1 MKKTV
6 IFLFLILCMTAV
18 NTGCQK
24 KQEADF
30 VLENPKENKDNEKQA
45 EKTEGKEDVKEEK
58 SDSEKEKSAE
68 NIFVYVCGAVQKPGV
83 YELLPGQRIC
93 DAIAAAGGLS
103 EQAAGDSL
111 NQAEVLSDGQMLRV
125 LTIEEAAAATEQA
138 GQETAESSHD
148 GRVDINTADV
158 SALMSLPG
166 IGQSKADAIIA
177 YRNEHGAF
185 KAPEELMNISGIKEG
200 VYQKIKDSIKVN

>member
-24 KQEADF
+24 KQETDF
-30 VLENPKENKDNEKQA
+30 ILENPKEHTDNEKQ
-45 EKTEGKEDVKEEK
+45 TEGNKDIKEGK
-58 SDSEKEKSAE
+58 SDSEIEKSTE

-83 YELLPGQRIC
+83 YEFLPGQRIC

-125 LTIEEAAAATEQA
+125 LTTEEAAAATVQP
-138 GQETAESSHD
+138 GQETAESSRD
-148 GRVDINTADV
+148 GRVDINTADA

>member
-24 KQEADF
+24 KQETDF
-30 VLENPKENKDNEKQA
+30 ILENPKEHTDNEKQ
-45 EKTEGKEDVKEEK
+45 TEGNKDIKEGK
-58 SDSEKEKSAE
+58 SDSEKEKSTE

-83 YELLPGQRIC
+83 YELLLGQRIC

-125 LTIEEAAAATEQA
+125 LTMEEAAAATVQP
-138 GQETAESSHD
+138 GQETAESSRD
-148 GRVDINTADV
+148 GRVDINTADA

>member
-24 KQEADF
+24 KQETDF
-30 VLENPKENKDNEKQA
+30 ILENPKEHTDNEKQ
-45 EKTEGKEDVKEEK
+45 TEGNKDIKEEK
-58 SDSEKEKSAE
+58 SDSEKEKSTE

-83 YELLPGQRIC
+83 YELLSGQRIC

-125 LTIEEAAAATEQA
+125 LTTEEAAAATVQP
-138 GQETAESSHD
+138 GQETAESSRD
-148 GRVDINTADV
+148 GRVDINTADA

>member
-18 NTGCQK
+18 NTGGQK
-24 KQEADF
+24 KQETDF
-30 VLENPKENKDNEKQA
+30 ILENPKEHTDNEKQ
-45 EKTEGKEDVKEEK
+45 TEGNKDIKEGK
-58 SDSEKEKSAE
+58 SDSEKEKSTE

-83 YELLPGQRIC
+83 YEFLPGQRIC

-125 LTIEEAAAATEQA
+125 LTTEEAAAATVQP
-138 GQETAESSHD
+138 GQETAESSRD
-148 GRVDINTADV
+148 GRVDINTADA

>member
-24 KQEADF
+24 KQETDF
-30 VLENPKENKDNEKQA
+30 ILENPKEHTDNEKQ
-45 EKTEGKEDVKEEK
+45 TEGNKDIKEGK
-58 SDSEKEKSAE
+58 SDSEKEKSTE

-125 LTIEEAAAATEQA
+125 LTTEEAAAAAATVQP
-138 GQETAESSHD
+138 GQETAESSRD
-148 GRVDINTADV
+148 GRVDINTADA

>member
-24 KQEADF
+24 KQETDF
-30 VLENPKENKDNEKQA
+30 ILENPKEHTDNEKQ
-45 EKTEGKEDVKEEK
+45 TEGNKDIKEGK
-58 SDSEKEKSAE
+58 SDSEKEKSTE

-83 YELLPGQRIC
+83 FEILPGHRIC
-93 DAIAAAGGLS
+93 DAIAAAVGLS
-103 EQAAGDSL
+103 DQAAGDSL

-125 LTIEEAAAATEQA
+125 LTTEEAAAATVQP
-138 GQETAESSHD
+138 GQETAESSRD
-148 GRVDINTADV
+148 GRVDINTADA

>member
-24 KQEADF
+24 KQETDF
-30 VLENPKENKDNEKQA
+30 ILENPKEHTDNEKQ
-45 EKTEGKEDVKEEK
+45 TEGNKDIKEGK
-58 SDSEKEKSAE
+58 SDSEKEKSTE

-83 YELLPGQRIC
+83 SELLPGQRIC

-125 LTIEEAAAATEQA
+125 LTTEEAAAATVQP
-138 GQETAESSHD
+138 GQETAESSRD
-148 GRVDINTADV
+148 GRVDINTADAF
-158 SALMSLPG
+158 ALMSLPG

>member
-24 KQEADF
+24 KQETDF
-30 VLENPKENKDNEKQA
+30 ILENPKEHTDNEKQ
-45 EKTEGKEDVKEEK
+45 TEGNKDIKEGK
-58 SDSEKEKSAE
+58 SDSEKEKSTE

-125 LTIEEAAAATEQA
+125 LTTVQP
-138 GQETAESSHD
+138 GQETAESSRD
-148 GRVDINTADV
+148 GRVDINTADA

>member
-24 KQEADF
+24 KQETDF
-30 VLENPKENKDNEKQA
+30 ILENPKEYTDNEKQ
-45 EKTEGKEDVKEEK
+45 TEGNKDIKEGK
-58 SDSEKEKSAE
+58 SDSEKEKSTE

-125 LTIEEAAAATEQA
+125 LTTEAAATVQP
-138 GQETAESSHD
+138 GQETAESSRD
-148 GRVDINTADV
+148 GRVDINTADA

>member
-24 KQEADF
+24 KQETDF
-30 VLENPKENKDNEKQA
+30 ILENPKEHTDNEKQ
-45 EKTEGKEDVKEEK
+45 TEGNKDIKEGK
-58 SDSEKEKSAE
+58 SDSEKEKSTE

-83 YELLPGQRIC
+83 YEFLPGQRIC

-125 LTIEEAAAATEQA
+125 LTTEEAAAATVQP
-138 GQETAESSHD
+138 GQETAESSWD
-148 GRVDINTADV
+148 GRVDINMADA

>member
-24 KQEADF
+24 KQETDF
-30 VLENPKENKDNEKQA
+30 ILENPKEHTDNEKQ
-45 EKTEGKEDVKEEK
+45 TEGNKDIKEGK
-58 SDSEKEKSAE
+58 SDSEKEKSTE

-125 LTIEEAAAATEQA
+125 LTTEEAAAATVQP
-138 GQETAESSHD
+138 GQETAESSRD
-148 GRVDINTADV
+148 GRVDINTADA

-166 IGQSKADAIIA
+166 IIA

>member
-18 NTGCQK
+18 NNGCQK
-24 KQEADF
+24 KQETDF
-30 VLENPKENKDNEKQA
+30 ILENPKEHTDNEKQ
-45 EKTEGKEDVKEEK
+45 TEGNKDIKEGK
-58 SDSEKEKSAE
+58 SDSEKEKSTE

-83 YELLPGQRIC
+83 YEFLPGQRIC
-93 DAIAAAGGLS
+93 DAIEAAGGLS

-125 LTIEEAAAATEQA
+125 LTTEEAAAATVQP
-138 GQETAESSHD
+138 GQETAESSRD
-148 GRVDINTADV
+148 GRVDINTANA

>member
-24 KQEADF
+24 KQETDF
-30 VLENPKENKDNEKQA
+30 ILETPKEHTDNEKQ
-45 EKTEGKEDVKEEK
+45 TEGNKDIKEGK
-58 SDSEKEKSAE
+58 SDSEKEKSTE

-83 YELLPGQRIC
+83 YEFLPGQRIC

-125 LTIEEAAAATEQA
+125 LTTEEAAATTVQP
-138 GQETAESSHD
+138 GQETAESSRD
-148 GRVDINTADV
+148 GRVDINTADA

>member
-24 KQEADF
+24 KQETDF
-30 VLENPKENKDNEKQA
+30 ILENPKEHTDNEKQ
-45 EKTEGKEDVKEEK
+45 TEGNKDIKEGK
-58 SDSEKEKSAE
+58 SDSEKEKSTE

-125 LTIEEAAAATEQA
+125 LTTEEAATVQP
-138 GQETAESSHD
+138 GQETAESSRD
-148 GRVDINTADV
+148 GRVDINTADA

-177 YRNEHGAF
+177 YRNEHGVF

>member
-125 LTIEEAAAATEQA
+125 LTIEEAAAATEQP

>member
-24 KQEADF
+24 KQETDF
-30 VLENPKENKDNEKQA
+30 ILENPKEHTDNEKQ
-45 EKTEGKEDVKEEK
+45 TEGNKDIKEGK
-58 SDSEKEKSAE
+58 SDSEKEKSTE
-68 NIFVYVCGAVQKPGV
+68 NIFVYVCGAVQKLGV
-83 YELLPGQRIC
+83 YEFLPGQRIC

-125 LTIEEAAAATEQA
+125 LTTEEAAAATVQP
-138 GQETAESSHD
+138 GQETAESSRD
-148 GRVDINTADV
+148 GRVDINTADA

>member
-24 KQEADF
+24 KQETDF
-30 VLENPKENKDNEKQA
+30 ILENPKEHTDKQTEGNKDIK
-45 EKTEGKEDVKEEK
+45 EGK
-58 SDSEKEKSAE
+58 SDSEKEKSTE

-93 DAIAAAGGLS
+93 DAIEAAGGLS

-125 LTIEEAAAATEQA
+125 LTTEEAATVQP
-138 GQETAESSHD
+138 GQETAESSRD
-148 GRVDINTADV
+148 GRVDINTADA

-185 KAPEELMNISGIKEG
+185 KTPEELMNISGIKEG

>member
-24 KQEADF
+24 KQETDF
-30 VLENPKENKDNEKQA
+30 ILENPKEHTDNEKQ
-45 EKTEGKEDVKEEK
+45 TEGNKDIKEGK
-58 SDSEKEKSAE
+58 SDSEKEKSTE
-68 NIFVYVCGAVQKPGV
+68 NIFVYVCGAVQKLGV

-125 LTIEEAAAATEQA
+125 LTTEEAAAATVQP
-138 GQETAESSHD
+138 GQETAESSRD
-148 GRVDINTADV
+148 GRVDINTADA

>member
-24 KQEADF
+24 KQETDF
-30 VLENPKENKDNEKQA
+30 ILENPKEHTDNEKQ
-45 EKTEGKEDVKEEK
+45 TEGNKDIKEGK
-58 SDSEKEKSAE
+58 SDSEKEKSTE

-111 NQAEVLSDGQMLRV
+111 NQADVTGTDNGGSGSGNG
-125 LTIEEAAAATEQA
+125 AAGAGDCREQSGRTRRYQHGRCVCPDESA
-138 GQETAESSHD
+138 GDRPVESRCDH
-148 GRVDINTADV
+148 R
-158 SALMSLPG
+158 LP
-166 IGQSKADAIIA
+166 
-177 YRNEHGAF
+177 E
-185 KAPEELMNISGIKEG
+185 
-200 VYQKIKDSIKVN
+200 

>member
-24 KQEADF
+24 KQKTDF
-30 VLENPKENKDNEKQA
+30 ILENPKEHTDNEKQ
-45 EKTEGKEDVKEEK
+45 TEGNKDIKEGK
-58 SDSEKEKSAE
+58 SDSEKEKSTE

-83 YELLPGQRIC
+83 YGLLPGQRIC

-125 LTIEEAAAATEQA
+125 LTTEEAAAATVQP
-138 GQETAESSHD
+138 GQETAESSRD
-148 GRVDINTADV
+148 GRVDINTADA

>member
-24 KQEADF
+24 KQETDF
-30 VLENPKENKDNEKQA
+30 ILENPKEHTDNEKQ
-45 EKTEGKEDVKEEK
+45 TEGNKDIKEGK
-58 SDSEKEKSAE
+58 SDSEKEKSTE

>member
-24 KQEADF
+24 KQETDF
-30 VLENPKENKDNEKQA
+30 ILENPKEHTDNEKQ
-45 EKTEGKEDVKEEK
+45 TEGNKDIKEGK
-58 SDSEKEKSAE
+58 SDSEKEKSTE

-125 LTIEEAAAATEQA
+125 LTTEEAAAATVQP
-138 GQETAESSHD
+138 GQETAESSRD
-148 GRVDINTADV
+148 GRVDINT
-158 SALMSLPG
+158 
-166 IGQSKADAIIA
+166 ADAIIA

>member
-45 EKTEGKEDVKEEK
+45 EKTEGNKDIKEEK

>member
-24 KQEADF
+24 KQETDF
-30 VLENPKENKDNEKQA
+30 ILENPKEHTDNEKQ
-45 EKTEGKEDVKEEK
+45 TEGNKDIKEGK
-58 SDSEKEKSAE
+58 SDSEKE
-68 NIFVYVCGAVQKPGV
+68 NIFVYVCGAVKKPGV

-125 LTIEEAAAATEQA
+125 LTTEEAAAATVQP
-138 GQETAESSHD
+138 GQETAESSRD
-148 GRVDINTADV
+148 GRVDINTADA

>member
-18 NTGCQK
+18 NNGCQK
-24 KQEADF
+24 KQETDF
-30 VLENPKENKDNEKQA
+30 ILENPKEHTDNEKQ
-45 EKTEGKEDVKEEK
+45 TEGKKNIKEGK
-58 SDSEKEKSAE
+58 SDSEKEKSTE

-83 YELLPGQRIC
+83 YEFLPGQRIC
-93 DAIAAAGGLS
+93 DAIEAAGGLS

-125 LTIEEAAAATEQA
+125 LTTEEAAAATVQP
-138 GQETAESSHD
+138 GQETAESSRD
-148 GRVDINTADV
+148 GRVDINTADA

>member
-24 KQEADF
+24 KQETDF
-30 VLENPKENKDNEKQA
+30 ILENPKEHTDNEKQ
-45 EKTEGKEDVKEEK
+45 TEGNKDIKEGK
-58 SDSEKEKSAE
+58 SDSEKEKSTE

-83 YELLPGQRIC
+83 YELLLGQRSC
-93 DAIAAAGGLS
+93 VAIAAAGGLS

-125 LTIEEAAAATEQA
+125 LTTEEAAAATVQP
-138 GQETAESSHD
+138 GQETAESSRD
-148 GRVDINTADV
+148 GRVDINTADAF
-158 SALMSLPG
+158 ALMSLPG

>member
-24 KQEADF
+24 KQETDF
-30 VLENPKENKDNEKQA
+30 ILENPKEHTDNEKQ
-45 EKTEGKEDVKEEK
+45 TEGNKDIKEGK
-58 SDSEKEKSAE
+58 SDSEKEKSTE

-125 LTIEEAAAATEQA
+125 LTTEEAAAATVQP
-138 GQETAESSHD
+138 GQETAESSRD
-148 GRVDINTADV
+148 GRVDINTADA

-166 IGQSKADAIIA
+166 IGQSKADAIVA

>member
-24 KQEADF
+24 KQETDF
-30 VLENPKENKDNEKQA
+30 ILENPKEHTDNEKQ
-45 EKTEGKEDVKEEK
+45 TEGKEDVKEIKEGK
-58 SDSEKEKSAE
+58 SDSEKEKSTE

-83 YELLPGQRIC
+83 YELLSGQRIC

-125 LTIEEAAAATEQA
+125 LTTEEAAAATVQP
-138 GQETAESSHD
+138 GQETAESSRD
-148 GRVDINTADV
+148 GRVDINTADA

>member
-24 KQEADF
+24 KQETDF
-30 VLENPKENKDNEKQA
+30 ILENPKEHTDNEKQ
-45 EKTEGKEDVKEEK
+45 TEGNKDIKEGK
-58 SDSEKEKSAE
+58 SDSEKEKSTE

-111 NQAEVLSDGQMLRV
+111 NQTDVTGTDNGGSGSGNG
-125 LTIEEAAAATEQA
+125 AAGAGDCREQSGRTRRYQHGRCVCPDESA
-138 GQETAESSHD
+138 GDRPVESRCDH
-148 GRVDINTADV
+148 R
-158 SALMSLPG
+158 LP
-166 IGQSKADAIIA
+166 
-177 YRNEHGAF
+177 E
-185 KAPEELMNISGIKEG
+185 
-200 VYQKIKDSIKVN
+200 

>member
-24 KQEADF
+24 KQETDF
-30 VLENPKENKDNEKQA
+30 ILENPKEHTDNEKQ
-45 EKTEGKEDVKEEK
+45 TEGNKDIKEGK
-58 SDSEKEKSAE
+58 SDSEKEKSTE

-83 YELLPGQRIC
+83 YELLSGQRIC

-125 LTIEEAAAATEQA
+125 LTTEEAAAATVQP
-138 GQETAESSHD
+138 GQETAESSRD
-148 GRVDINTADV
+148 GRVDINTADAF
-158 SALMSLPG
+158 ALMSLPG

>member
-24 KQEADF
+24 KQETDF
-30 VLENPKENKDNEKQA
+30 ILENPKEHTDNEKQ
-45 EKTEGKEDVKEEK
+45 TEGNKDIKEGK
-58 SDSEKEKSAE
+58 SDSEKEKSTE

-83 YELLPGQRIC
+83 YEFLPGQRIC
-93 DAIAAAGGLS
+93 DAIAAA
-103 EQAAGDSL
+103 
-111 NQAEVLSDGQMLRV
+111 
-125 LTIEEAAAATEQA
+125 ATVQP
-138 GQETAESSHD
+138 GQETAESSRD
-148 GRVDINTADV
+148 GRVDINTADA

>member
-24 KQEADF
+24 KQETDF
-30 VLENPKENKDNEKQA
+30 ILENPKEHTDNEKQ
-45 EKTEGKEDVKEEK
+45 TEGNKDIKEGK
-58 SDSEKEKSAE
+58 SDSEKEKSTE

-83 YELLPGQRIC
+83 YEFLPGQRIC

-125 LTIEEAAAATEQA
+125 LTTEQP
-138 GQETAESSHD
+138 GQETAESSRD
-148 GRVDINTADV
+148 GRVDINTADA

>member
-30 VLENPKENKDNEKQA
+30 VLENPKENKDNEKQE

-125 LTIEEAAAATEQA
+125 LTTEEAAATTVQA

>member
-24 KQEADF
+24 KQETDF
-30 VLENPKENKDNEKQA
+30 ILEIPKEHTDNEKQTVGN
-45 EKTEGKEDVKEEK
+45 KDIKEGK
-58 SDSEKEKSAE
+58 SDSEKEKSTE

-125 LTIEEAAAATEQA
+125 LTTEEAAAATVQP
-138 GQETAESSHD
+138 GQETAESSRD
-148 GRVDINTADV
+148 GRVDINTADA

>member
-24 KQEADF
+24 KQETDF
-30 VLENPKENKDNEKQA
+30 ILENPKEHTDNEKQ
-45 EKTEGKEDVKEEK
+45 TEGNKDIKEGK
-58 SDSEKEKSAE
+58 SDSEKEKSTE
-68 NIFVYVCGAVQKPGV
+68 NIFVYVCGAVKKPGV

-125 LTIEEAAAATEQA
+125 LTTEEAAAATVQP
-138 GQETAESSHD
+138 GQETAESSRD
-148 GRVDINTADV
+148 GRVDINTADA

-185 KAPEELMNISGIKEG
+185 KAPEELIKEG